1 MKIEYKLLDTKFTG
15 EVDVKCGQKECFR
28 MISPDDPIFVDVED
42 SLMYCDKCGKCLRY
56 ERKKKEEREKRGI
69 TEEVPIKGLDY

>member
-1 MKIEYKLLDTKFTG
+1 
-15 EVDVKCGQKECFR
+15 
-28 MISPDDPIFVDVED
+28 
-42 SLMYCDKCGKCLRY
+42 MYCDKCGKCLRY